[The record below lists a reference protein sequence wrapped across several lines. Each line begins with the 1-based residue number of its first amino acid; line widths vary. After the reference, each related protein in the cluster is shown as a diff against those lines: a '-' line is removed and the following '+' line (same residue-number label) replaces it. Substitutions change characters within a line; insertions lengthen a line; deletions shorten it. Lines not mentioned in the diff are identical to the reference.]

1 MESFMTSKKSKSQFP
16 KNQKFSAG
24 NPMDR
29 SKNGTGN
36 GLQTGRIIPVG
47 PVVNRPGRAIPEE
60 TRRYILYCLAAGR
73 KPVDLAK
80 EFGIHHTTIYDWR
93 RKEAM
98 PAPQA
103 LPASPPPVA
112 APAPQSPP
120 RDTGRYSHA
129 FKEEVLKQVHSGRK
143 IIEVAQQYNIPDG
156 TIQRWKKDTE
166 EAGGKLPEPQST
178 RPVSSG
184 TSPISAEHRKLV
196 LELKAKHPN
205 MGLAQV
211 ENQLKRFHAIKL
223 GRHIIGRIFTEA
235 GIPLQKR
242 SSSEVDGDPAKNR
255 FEMSRPNELWAVDFK
270 EFWVHSEKVY
280 ALFILDDFSRFCLEF
295 ALTQNP
301 TAELAIDTVKRA
313 IQKHGRPERVLS
325 DRGPQFHA
333 WNGVSKFDEFL
344 ADFFTDHTVTKA
356 GHCFTNGKIESFNRS
371 IEAELLNVEE
381 FSSLKEAEAKIRSYI
396 QRYNFF
402 RTHMGIGGLV
412 PADRYFGMVEEAQR
426 ALLEGLKHAGPGLS
440 WLKGLVSEDGQARR
454 RPAVLQLVSRDDG
467 KLELVVLGRRFTL
480 G

>member
-1 MESFMTSKKSKSQFP
+1 MIRKKSKSQSPKSQKTSAGKQANQP
-16 KNQKFSAG
+16 KNGA
-24 NPMDR
+24 
-29 SKNGTGN
+29 GN
-36 GLQTGRIIPVG
+36 GLQKGRIIPLG
-47 PVVNRPGRAIPEE
+47 PVVHHQGRAISEE

-93 RKEAM
+93 RKESM

-103 LPASPPPVA
+103 PLAPPPPVT
-112 APAPQSPP
+112 APAPQAPP
-120 RDTGRYSHA
+120 RDTGRYSQA

-156 TIQRWKKDTE
+156 TIQRWRKEAE
-166 EAGGKLPEPQST
+166 EAGGSLPEPQST
-178 RPVSSG
+178 RPASSG
-184 TSPISAEHRKLV
+184 SSPINEEHRKLV

-223 GRHIIGRIFTEA
+223 GRHIIGRIFAEA

-242 SSSEVDGDPAKNR
+242 SSSEFDEDPAKNR

-270 EFWVHSEKVY
+270 EFWVHSEKVHT
-280 ALFILDDFSRFCLEF
+280 LFVLDDFSRFCLEF

-301 TAELAIDTVKRA
+301 TAELAIATVKRA

-402 RTHMGIGGLV
+402 RTHMGIDNLV

-440 WLKGLVSEDGQARR
+440 WLQGLVSEDGLARR
-454 RPAVLQLVSRDDG
+454 RPAVLQLVIRDDG

>member
-1 MESFMTSKKSKSQFP
+1 MTRKKSKPRSRKSRKSFADRQANHT
-16 KNQKFSAG
+16 KNDNGAG
-24 NPMDR
+24 PLKGR
-29 SKNGTGN
+29 GTP
-36 GLQTGRIIPVG
+36 LG
-47 PVVNRPGRAIPEE
+47 PSTSRQGRAIPEE

-80 EFGIHHTTIYDWR
+80 EFGIHFTTIYDWR
-93 RKEAM
+93 RMESV

-103 LPASPPPVA
+103 PLVSPPPA
-112 APAPQSPP
+112 AAQVPQPLP
-120 RDTGRYSHA
+120 RDTGRYSQA
-129 FKEEVLKQVHSGRK
+129 FKEEVLKQANSGRK
-143 IIEVAQQYNIPDG
+143 IVEVAAQYNLPDV
-156 TIQRWKKDTE
+156 TIQRWKKEAE

-184 TSPISAEHRKLV
+184 PSPINEEHRKLV
-196 LELKAKHPN
+196 LDLKAKHPN
-205 MGLAQV
+205 IGLAQV
-211 ENQLKRFHAIKL
+211 QNQLKRFHAIKV
-223 GRHIIGRIFTEA
+223 GRHLIGRIFAEA

-242 SSSEVDGDPAKNR
+242 SGSEFDQDPAKNR
-255 FEMSRPNELWAVDFK
+255 FEMTRPNELWAVDFK
-270 EFWVHSEKVY
+270 EFWIHSEKVY
-280 ALFILDDFSRFCLEF
+280 ALFILDDFSRFCLGF

-301 TAELAIDTVKRA
+301 TAEIAMATVNQA

-371 IEAELLNVEE
+371 IESELLNVEE
-381 FSSLKEAEAKIRSYI
+381 FSSIQEAEAKIRAYI

-402 RTHMGIGGLV
+402 RTHMGIGDLV
-412 PADRYFGMVEEAQR
+412 PADRFFGMVEEAR
-426 ALLEGLKHAGPGLS
+426 KALQEGLRQAGPGLS

-454 RPAVLQLVSRDDG
+454 RPTVLQLVSRDDG
-467 KLELVVLGRRFTL
+467 KLELVVLGRRLTL